1 MLILYKWRNSE
12 LFDKNIRDVLSDAL
26 TLEWSL
32 DKNVTP
38 LERRYQGA
46 THREH
51 TTNLLLSTIVYY
63 YDMAGWVRIRHKL
76 HFRRYKR

>member
-51 TTNLLLSTIVYY
+51 IINLLLSTIVYY